1 MYFETKLIKNGVFD
15 NLETKV
21 ERTYEPLANPPSTLK
36 GKLSVIGPGI
46 VVAAI
51 FLLTLYESYEMV
63 ERRITN

>member
-1 MYFETKLIKNGVFD
+1 M
-15 NLETKV
+15 ETKV